1 MINLF
6 KKTPELEEIIPHD
19 DDHQGCHIA
28 QL

>member
-6 KKTPELEEIIPHD
+6 KKTPELEEISPHD

>member
-6 KKTPELEEIIPHD
+6 KKTPELEEIIPHN
-19 DDHQGCHIA
+19 DDHQGCHIT